1 VQGIQHFLLDKAKF
15 FPHLN
20 NNIHGNKNNEKNE
33 KERGVSSESTSDGKE
48 EHLKKSMDKENGNPK
63 DAHSP
68 SASTS
73 SSEHSTEKQ
82 QQQQQQTQD
91 CSPPPPNVI
100 VKPLGYTTNIAS
112 YMASSNILITKAG
125 PGTIAE
131 AASLGLPVLLTSFL
145 PGQEEGNVDFVLENN
160 FGDYVSDGDCK
171 RVANTVLD
179 WLDDDDK
186 LEHMSREAS
195 RVGKPY
201 AAREIVREIG
211 KSAWRWKELNGVEE
225 DEEGG
230 GREKENIEVIEESLR
245 SSIEKN
251 EVTKEDRAEERVE
264 IKSDTNEKSE
274 RIIKFV

>member
-1 VQGIQHFLLDKAKF
+1 
-15 FPHLN
+15 
-20 NNIHGNKNNEKNE
+20 
-33 KERGVSSESTSDGKE
+33 
-48 EHLKKSMDKENGNPK
+48 MDKENGNPK